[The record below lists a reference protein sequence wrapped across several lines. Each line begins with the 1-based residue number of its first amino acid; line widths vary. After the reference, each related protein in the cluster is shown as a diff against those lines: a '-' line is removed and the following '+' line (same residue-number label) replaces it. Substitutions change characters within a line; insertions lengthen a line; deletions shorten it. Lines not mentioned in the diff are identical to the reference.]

1 MVPKAVSLFPIK
13 SQNDRL
19 MFCCFS
25 GIVNVKSRESLV
37 MNASEAVT
45 AAEDPFGAAPF
56 RLPPGNHD
64 SLISVLLTVDLTRFQ
79 SILLFGYLF
88 LFLVFLFCCTLLSH
102 PDHDRSEKVTGGG
115 TRWR

>member
-64 SLISVLLTVDLTRFQ
+64 SLNFCFAHSRFDALSIYFIVWLFIFVFCFFVLLYAFIT
-79 SILLFGYLF
+79 S
-88 LFLVFLFCCTLLSH
+88 
-102 PDHDRSEKVTGGG
+102 
-115 TRWR
+115 

>member
-1 MVPKAVSLFPIK
+1 
-13 SQNDRL
+13 
-19 MFCCFS
+19 
-25 GIVNVKSRESLV
+25 

-88 LFLVFLFCCTLLSH
+88 LFFVFFCFAVRFYHILTTAGRKKLPVAAL
-102 PDHDRSEKVTGGG
+102 DGGN
-115 TRWR
+115 